1 MTLLKNEPEPV
12 FLLCGLRNLKFSH
25 LENTKGILFLG
36 GRGVV
41 VHSNGATIN
50 LDQIARG
57 HHHKEEKERTNH
69 K

>member
-1 MTLLKNEPEPV
+1 MSLSRSFSFAALETWN
-12 FLLCGLRNLKFSH
+12 FLIWR
-25 LENTKGILFLG
+25 TQKGFFFR